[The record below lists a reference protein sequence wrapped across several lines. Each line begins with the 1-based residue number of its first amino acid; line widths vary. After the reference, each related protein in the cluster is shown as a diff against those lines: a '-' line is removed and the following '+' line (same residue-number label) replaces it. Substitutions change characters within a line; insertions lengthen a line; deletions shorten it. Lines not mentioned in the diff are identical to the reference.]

1 MTWRDRIENTVFT
14 IRTGDGQVYTPD
26 LPIGYETSK
35 EFNTA
40 TFEYI
45 NVGGAEIARKRV
57 KARQFPLTF
66 LFTGEN
72 NIDQA
77 EAFDQSCNDP
87 RAWTVRHPMYGDIT
101 GQPLSVRRSDAS
113 LNATQFSVDFWET
126 ITTKNPVAALAPQ
139 EQIISIFN
147 EYHELSPLDY
157 ESKVKLK
164 PIDVSTVRNN
174 ADAINALIS
183 KGLDKINYAEYQQT
197 IQAAFNDIDSLITQ
211 PVDAIRSMH
220 DVIMAPARFLIA
232 IDTRISLLVNIYNT
246 IGAIL
251 DQAPTPNNKAYFETA
266 AGVSV
271 LGLATAMLSPLASD
285 YPTRMQVIN
294 AANNLA
300 GLYED
305 YLRRLDEAYVDIND
319 PLLAFTPSTNTQ
331 NTLQDAVLLTL
342 ISMQSIAFNAKVE
355 RQVILTSETQLIPL
369 VHKYMGLDR
378 LDENIE
384 IFRTIN
390 NIKNTNLFL
399 IPQGTA
405 ITYYA

>member
-35 EFNTA
+35 EFQTA

-45 NVGGAEIARKRV
+45 NVDGAEIARKRV

-101 GQPLSVRRSDAS
+101 GQPISVRRGDQN

-126 ITTKNPVAALAPQ
+126 ITTKNPVVALAPQ
-139 EQIISIFN
+139 EQIATIFT
-147 EYHELSPLDY
+147 EYHELSPIDY
-157 ESKVKLK
+157 ASKVKLK
-164 PIDVSTVRNN
+164 PIDVTTVRNN
-174 ADAINALIS
+174 ADSINALIS
-183 KGLDKINYAEYQQT
+183 KQLNKANYTEYQQV
-197 IQAAFNDIDSLITQ
+197 IQATFNEIDSLITQ
-211 PVDAIRSMH
+211 PVDAIRSIH
-220 DVIMAPARFLIA
+220 DVIMAPARFLIS
-232 IDTRISLLVNIYNT
+232 IDTRINLFVNIYNT

-251 DQAPTPNNKAYFETA
+251 DQTPTPNNKAYFETA

-271 LGLATAMLSPLASD
+271 LGIATAVLYPLPSD
-285 YPTRMQVIN
+285 YKTRLQVTN

-300 GLYED
+300 GIYVD
-305 YLRRLDEAYVDIND
+305 YLTRMDGAYVDINN
-319 PLLAFTPSTNTQ
+319 PLTAFTTSTNTQ
-331 NTLQDAVLLTL
+331 TTLQNAVLLAL
-342 ISMQSIAFNAKVE
+342 ISLQSIAFNAKVE
-355 RQVILTSETQLIPL
+355 RQVILTAETQLIPL

-384 IFRTIN
+384 TFRTIN